1 MADPEDD
8 TQLNVVDDTVI
19 SSGNPLEDTVVGV
32 PDDATIVGTTSP
44 DDTSVN
50 LDATIVSAEDTIISV
65 AENTSLGVDEDTSVT
80 NVITE
85 IPVSATEVNAPVST
99 SAYLVD
105 THGGMYSLDLPVI
118 FGRMPVA
125 PRSASAGVR
134 LVVVSSPTGVVS
146 GTHARVEA
154 VGSTVVVTD
163 LHSSNGTRVQM
174 ASRPEMLLGPG
185 ESVTVSTGAKID
197 IGDGNRLEVLS

>member
-1 MADPEDD
+1 MADPDDD
-8 TQLNVVDDTVI
+8 TQLKAVDDTVI
-19 SSGNPLEDTVVGV
+19 SSVNPLEDTVIGV

-44 DDTSVN
+44 DDTSVE
-50 LDATIVSAEDTIISV
+50 LDATIVSAEDTVISV
-65 AENTSLGVDEDTSVT
+65 AENTSLSVDEDTT
-80 NVITE
+80 TTKVISE
-85 IPVSATEVNAPVST
+85 IPVSATEVNPPVSS

-105 THGGMYSLDLPVI
+105 IHGGMYSLNLPVI
-118 FGRMPVA
+118 FGRMPAA

-146 GTHARVEA
+146 GTHAKVEA
-154 VGSTVVVTD
+154 VGATVVVTD

-174 ASRPEMLLGPG
+174 TGQPEMLLGPG
-185 ESVTVSTGAKID
+185 ESVTVGTGAKID

>member
-1 MADPEDD
+1 MADPDDD

-19 SSGNPLEDTVVGV
+19 SSVNPLEDTVIDV
-32 PDDATIVGTTSP
+32 PDDATIVGTTSL
-44 DDTSVN
+44 DDTSVE
-50 LDATIVSAEDTIISV
+50 LDATIVSAEDTVISV
-65 AENTSLGVDEDTSVT
+65 AEHTSIGVDEDTSIT
-80 NVITE
+80 HVISE
-85 IPVSATEVNAPVST
+85 IPVSATEAKAPVTT

-105 THGGMYSLDLPVI
+105 AQGGMYSLDIPVI
-118 FGRMPVA
+118 FGRMPAA

-154 VGSTVVVTD
+154 VGATVVVTD

-174 ASRPEMLLGPG
+174 PGHPEMLLGPG
-185 ESVTVSTGAKID
+185 ESVTVGTGAKID